1 MIRLTR
7 LSTRPSPVA
16 VNAELIALVEE
27 LPDTVITLTT
37 GDKVIVAEKLHEV
50 IDRVVEYR
58 GRILAERD
66 RALGLAGGAR

>member
-7 LSTRPSPVA
+7 LSTRPSPV
-16 VNAELIALVEE
+16 VINADLIELVEE

-37 GDKVIVAEKLHEV
+37 GNKVIVAEKLREV
-50 IDRVVEYR
+50 VDRAIEYR

-66 RALGLAGGAR
+66 RALGLAEDDR

>member
-7 LSTRPSPVA
+7 LSTHPSPIA
-16 VNAELIALVEE
+16 VNAELISMVEE

-37 GDKVIVAEKLHEV
+37 GDKVIVAEKMQAV

-66 RALGLAGGAR
+66 RALGLAEGSR